1 MKITNKKELQKIAFN
16 HSSDTDFQE
25 FMKLY
30 KKCTKN
36 IFFLVI
42 DTTLLHQIA
51 LYVLEGIYYIEY
63 KS

>member
-1 MKITNKKELQKIAFN
+1 MKIINKKELQKIAFN

-25 FMKLY
+25 FMKFY

-51 LYVLEGIYYIEY
+51 LYVLERIYYIEY